1 MQTSVQVTGE
11 DRVGLDK
18 PTASTTSVLRVINER
33 AVYEQIRLNGPVSRP
48 EVAKATGLSKPT
60 ISLALADLEKVGLVR
75 TVGHRTGGAGRA
87 AVLYEIHPEAG
98 WVLGIDIGREWV
110 RAALANLTGEVV
122 VRRDVRSQAA
132 NASALIDQLE
142 GLVVELATEAGIKT
156 ADVTYIVVGTPGVHD
171 TENRRLHLAPNLPG
185 WHRPGVTTRLAE
197 RLPSEF
203 VIENDIALAAL
214 GEQAYGLGAG
224 VADFVYF
231 SIGTGVGMGIILGG
245 RLYRG
250 ASGAAGEV
258 AFLPLGESDP
268 LTSAPGAQRHGML
281 ESVLSASGVVAT
293 ARRYGMT
300 GRLTP
305 EKVWDAARAGDPAA
319 VQAVGYEAGNVSRA
333 LASVTAILDPQ
344 LVVIGGGLGR
354 HGEDVLLEV
363 VRDQLETMT
372 PLNAPP
378 IEVSTL
384 GREAV
389 VLGALAIGLTTT
401 REIVFNRAVAE
412 PAVS

>member
-1 MQTSVQVTGE
+1 M
-11 DRVGLDK
+11 GLDK

-87 AVLYEIHPEAG
+87 AVLYEIHPGAG

-110 RAALANLTGEVV
+110 RAALADLSGEIV

-132 NASALIDQLE
+132 NADALVDQLE
-142 GLVVELATEAGIKT
+142 ALVGEFAAEAAIKT
-156 ADVTYIVVGTPGVHD
+156 TDVTYIVVGTPGVHD
-171 TENRRLHLAPNLPG
+171 TEQQRLRLAPNLPG
-185 WHRPGVTTRLAE
+185 WQRPGATARLAG
-197 RLPSEF
+197 RLPGEF

-231 SIGTGVGMGIILGG
+231 SIGTGVGMGVILGG
-245 RLYRG
+245 RLHRG

-268 LTSAPGAQRHGML
+268 LTSAPGARRHGML

-305 EKVWDAARAGDPAA
+305 EKVWDAARAGDTAA
-319 VQAVGYEAGNVSRA
+319 VQAVEYEAGNVSRA

-354 HGEDVLLEV
+354 HGEDVLLDV

-372 PLNAPP
+372 PLSPPP

-389 VLGALAIGLTTT
+389 VLGALAIGLSTA

>member
-1 MQTSVQVTGE
+1 
-11 DRVGLDK
+11 
-18 PTASTTSVLRVINER
+18 VLRVINER
-33 AVYEQIRLNGPVSRP
+33 AVYERIRLFGPISRP

-60 ISLALADLEKVGLVR
+60 ISLALADLVRTGLVR

-98 WVLGIDIGREWV
+98 WVLGVDIGREWV
-110 RAALANLTGEVV
+110 RAALANLAGEIV
-122 VRRDVRSQAA
+122 VRRDVRSRAG
-132 NASALIDQLE
+132 NAGELIDQIE
-142 GLVVELATEAGIKT
+142 ALVEEFAAVAGIKSREI
-156 ADVTYIVVGTPGVHD
+156 TYVVVGTPGVHD
-171 TENRRLHLAPNLPG
+171 AEERRLRLAPDLPG
-185 WHRPGVTTRLAE
+185 WHRPGTTARLAE
-197 RLPSEF
+197 RLPGRF

-231 SIGTGVGMGIILGG
+231 SIGTGVGMGVILGG

-258 AFLPLGESDP
+258 AFLPVGESGP
-268 LTSAPGAQRHGML
+268 LISVPGARRHGML

-300 GRLTP
+300 GGLTP
-305 EKVWDAARAGDPAA
+305 EQVWDAARAGDPAA
-319 VQAVGYEAGNVSRA
+319 ARAVAYEAGNLSRA
-333 LASVTAILDPQ
+333 LASVIAILDPR

-354 HGEDVLLEV
+354 NGEDVLLGA
-363 VRDQLETMT
+363 VRDRLEAMT
-372 PLNAPP
+372 PLSPPP
-378 IEVSTL
+378 IKVSTL

-389 VLGALAIGLTTT
+389 VLGALAIGLATA
-401 REIVFNRAVAE
+401 REIVFHRAVAE
-412 PAVS
+412 PVGR

>member
-1 MQTSVQVTGE
+1 
-11 DRVGLDK
+11 
-18 PTASTTSVLRVINER
+18 VLRVINER
-33 AVYEQIRLNGPVSRP
+33 AVYEQIRLKGPVSRP

-87 AVLYEIHPEAG
+87 AVLYEMHPEAG
-98 WVLGIDIGREWV
+98 WVLGIDIGRAWV
-110 RAALANLTGEVV
+110 RAALADLSGEVV
-122 VRRDVRSQAA
+122 VRRDLPSAA
-132 NASALIDQLE
+132 GNADALIDQIDD
-142 GLVVELATEAGIKT
+142 LVRELASEAAIKT
-156 ADVTYIVVGTPGVHD
+156 TDVTYIVVGTPGVHD
-171 TENRRLHLAPNLPG
+171 TENGRLRLAPNLPG
-185 WHRPGVTTRLAE
+185 WHRPGLTTRLAE
-197 RLPSEF
+197 RLHSEF

-231 SIGTGVGMGIILGG
+231 SIGTGIGMGVILGG
-245 RLYRG
+245 HLYRG
-250 ASGAAGEV
+250 ANGAAGEV

-268 LTSAPGAQRHGML
+268 LTSAPGARRHGML

-319 VQAVGYEAGNVSRA
+319 VQAVDYEAGNVSRA
-333 LASVTAILDPQ
+333 LASVIAILDPR

-354 HGEDVLLEV
+354 HGEDVLLKA
-363 VRDQLETMT
+363 VRAQLETMT
-372 PLNAPP
+372 PLHPPP

-389 VLGALAIGLTTT
+389 VLGALATGLTTA